1 VTLRVPGRWCGHRA
15 AIHRSSSLIPG
26 GDPATILAA
35 ALDLPAPHR
44 LSIGIMRPEHE
55 PETRTMSQLM
65 RGKTCIVTGASAGI
79 GKSTARALAA
89 RGANVVLV
97 CRDRLR
103 GDIAMREVASQG
115 SGTVKLFIA
124 DLSSQRDI
132 RRVAREILDA
142 HPRIDVLVN
151 NAGGIFGQRQITADG
166 LELTFAL
173 NHLAYFLL
181 TSLLLERIVASAPA
195 RIINVSSGAHQ
206 LGRLDWNNLQ
216 GESSYSPLRV
226 YGLSKLANIL
236 FTYELARRLAGTGVT
251 VNCMHPGGV
260 ATNFGA
266 TAPGLIKRF
275 FGLFRPLLRT
285 PEQGA
290 DTIVWLATARELEGV
305 TGKYFHDR
313 KDTRSSKISYDEQAA
328 RRLWIESARMVGLEA
343 AYPS

>member
-1 VTLRVPGRWCGHRA
+1 
-15 AIHRSSSLIPG
+15 
-26 GDPATILAA
+26 
-35 ALDLPAPHR
+35 
-44 LSIGIMRPEHE
+44 
-55 PETRTMSQLM
+55 MSQLM

-79 GKSTARALAA
+79 GKATARELGA

-97 CRDRLR
+97 CRDPVR

-115 SGTVKLFIA
+115 SGTVKLLIA
-124 DLSSQRDI
+124 DLASQRDI
-132 RRVAREILDA
+132 RRVAREILDV

-151 NAGGIFGQRQITADG
+151 NAGGIFGQRQVTVDG

-181 TSLLLERIVASAPA
+181 TSLLLERIQASAPA

-206 LGRLDWNNLQ
+206 MGRLDWKNLQ
-216 GESSYSPLRV
+216 SESAYSPLRA

-251 VNCMHPGGV
+251 VNCMHPGAV
-260 ATNFGA
+260 ATNFGS

-275 FGLFRPLLRT
+275 FRLFRPLLRT
-285 PEQGA
+285 PEHGA

-305 TGKYFHDR
+305 TGKYFLDR
-313 KDTRSSKISYDEQAA
+313 KDTRSSKLSYDEPAA

>member
-1 VTLRVPGRWCGHRA
+1 MK
-15 AIHRSSSLIPG
+15 
-26 GDPATILAA
+26 LA
-35 ALDLPAPHR
+35 
-44 LSIGIMRPEHE
+44 PEHE
-55 PETRTMSQLM
+55 IKPKSMSQLM

-79 GKSTARALAA
+79 GKATARELAA
-89 RGANVVLV
+89 RGASVVLV
-97 CRDRLR
+97 CRDPVR

-115 SGTVKLFIA
+115 SGTVKLLIA

-151 NAGGIFGQRQITADG
+151 NAGGIFGQRQLTEDG

-181 TSLLLERIVASAPA
+181 ASLLLDRLQASAPA
-195 RIINVSSGAHQ
+195 RIINVSSGVHQ
-206 LGRLDWNNLQ
+206 MGRLDWNNLQ
-216 GESSYSPLRV
+216 GENGYSPLRA

-251 VNCMHPGGV
+251 VNCMHPGAV

-266 TAPGLIKRF
+266 SASGLVRRF
-275 FGLFRPLLRT
+275 FRLFRPLLRP
-285 PEQGA
+285 PEHGA
-290 DTIVWLATARELEGV
+290 ETIVWLATARELEGV
-305 TGKYFHDR
+305 TGKYFFDR
-313 KDTRSSKISYDEQAA
+313 KDTRSSKLSYDQQAA